1 MNFTDGN
8 VIQING
14 GVVNGGTRT
23 ITKKVTVL
31 RNGGDC
37 DDDDYRE
44 YIESSDANGNGQSLT
59 FFINF
64 IVNESDLKNLGGT
77 TTVNGGK
84 TSKYI

>member
-1 MNFTDGN
+1 MNFKDGN
-8 VIQING
+8 VI
-14 GVVNGGTRT
+14 VNGGTQT

-37 DDDDYRE
+37 DDDDYGE
-44 YIESSDANGNGQSLT
+44 YIESNDANGNGQSLT

-64 IVNESDLKNLGGT
+64 VENLGG

-84 TSKYI
+84 TSKYIQEISK